1 MLNVFIELLNYF
13 YKIEHKSI
21 NFVLIIKYIIKI
33 IELLKDENN
42 REDEA
47 LILQKIYNENNL

>member
-1 MLNVFIELLNYF
+1 MLNVFILLLNYF

-42 REDEA
+42 RNDED
-47 LILQKIYNENNL
+47 LILQKIYNENNP